1 MGYGANHQ
9 AVIQHI
15 YRNNEFTGIQFI
27 GTLLERM
34 QREEQLIRTW
44 FSATEL
50 SARNLDESK
59 IE

>member
-1 MGYGANHQ
+1 
-9 AVIQHI
+9 VIQHI